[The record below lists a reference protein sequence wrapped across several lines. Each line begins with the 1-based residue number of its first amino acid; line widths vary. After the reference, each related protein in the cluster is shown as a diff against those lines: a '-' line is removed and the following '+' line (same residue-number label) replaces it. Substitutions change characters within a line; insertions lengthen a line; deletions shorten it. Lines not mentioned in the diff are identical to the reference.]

1 MAEGGAYG
9 PQKVVYHFNSGDAQV
24 FQLGLGNLENHYK
37 VVAPGSL
44 AAVMLIHAGAWVH
57 VMKDRA
63 GEVTREK
70 LPALVAKGLSVRLCR
85 VTAQVNGIDPDR
97 DLVVPV
103 TVVPSGVGELS
114 QLQLQGYAYIKP

>member
-9 PQKVVYHFNSGDAQV
+9 PQKVVYPFQLGRCPV

-85 VTAQVNGIDPDR
+85 VNRPGQR
-97 DLVVPV
+97 HR
-103 TVVPSGVGELS
+103 SG
-114 QLQLQGYAYIKP
+114 